1 MKKRKILEGRGSE
14 KKKKKQKDGKKEKEK
29 NGKKKE
35 RKKTTKRVRSADWR
49 AAVPFLAHARQI
61 TTPLSNV
68 LMKGMTS
75 ISMVLR
81 RTGRIESRIQIN

>member
-1 MKKRKILEGRGSE
+1 MRGGGAKKKRRSKKMG
-14 KKKKKQKDGKKEKEK
+14 KKKKKKMA
-29 NGKKKE
+29 KKKE

-68 LMKGMTS
+68 LK
-75 ISMVLR
+75 
-81 RTGRIESRIQIN
+81 SRYERNDFHINGIKEDRKN

>member
-68 LMKGMTS
+68 LK
-75 ISMVLR
+75 
-81 RTGRIESRIQIN
+81 SRYERNDFHINGIKEDRKN

>member
-1 MKKRKILEGRGSE
+1 MGRHS
-14 KKKKKQKDGKKEKEK
+14 KKKKEEAKRWEKRKRKKWQ
-29 NGKKKE
+29 KKKE

-68 LMKGMTS
+68 LK
-75 ISMVLR
+75 
-81 RTGRIESRIQIN
+81 SRYERNDFHINGIKEDRKN